1 MRVPAL
7 LLLLLSTG
15 AALAQPAPPPVV
27 HEPETV
33 YSDAELER
41 DQSISRQTVNSV
53 LDPVW
58 SMDDQY
64 ARWKTPICFNVYGF
78 SATAKYVVERRM
90 KDIAAQVG
98 APVDRNDPCVPNVTI
113 AVTPDP
119 AATLA
124 SVHAARRAL
133 LPNYGFIAA
142 ELKQSQ
148 PVQAWYG
155 VSVRGTSGREELLF
169 DGFNDGIPD
178 ERRFGAMSGELS
190 RLNTG
195 LSTALQTVLIVA
207 DTKALMGKSLGTLAD
222 HFAMLALAQARDT
235 RRCKDVATIAN
246 LMNQNCTADYRPE
259 AITGN
264 DLALLSAIYQTPDL
278 AMQKMQRQRI
288 IGNMRRSLESQ
299 ATGKPVAMK

>member
-1 MRVPAL
+1 VTQLRLPAL
-7 LLLLLSTG
+7 LLLLSG
-15 AALAQPAPPPVV
+15 AAAAAQTPVA

-33 YSDAELER
+33 YSDAEVEQ
-41 DQSISRQTVNSV
+41 DQSISRQTVGSV

-64 ARWKTPICFNVYGF
+64 ARWKKPVCFNVYGL
-78 SATAKYVVERRM
+78 SASAKYVIERRM
-90 KDIAAQVG
+90 KDIALQVG

-113 AVTPDP
+113 AVTPAP

-190 RLNTG
+190 RINTG

-222 HFAMLALAQARDT
+222 HFAMLALAQMRDT
-235 RRCKDVATIAN
+235 EQCKDVPTIAN
-246 LMNQNCTADYRPE
+246 LMNPNCTADFRPD

-264 DLALLSAIYQTPDL
+264 DLALLTAMYQTPDQE
-278 AMQKMQRQRI
+278 MQKMQRARI
-288 IGNMRRSLESQ
+288 IGNMRRTLETQ
-299 ATGKPVAMK
+299 VTGKPAPLR

>member
-1 MRVPAL
+1 MTKLRLPAL
-7 LLLLLSTG
+7 LLLLSG
-15 AALAQPAPPPVV
+15 AAAAAQTPVA

-33 YSDAELER
+33 YSDAEVER
-41 DQSISRQTVNSV
+41 DQSISRQTVGSV

-64 ARWKTPICFNVYGF
+64 ARWKKPVCFNVYGL
-78 SATAKYVVERRM
+78 SASAKYVIERRM
-90 KDIAAQVG
+90 KDIALQVG

-142 ELKQSQ
+142 ALKQSQ

-190 RLNTG
+190 RINTG

-222 HFAMLALAQARDT
+222 HFAMLALAQMRDT
-235 RRCKDVATIAN
+235 EQCKDVPTIAN
-246 LMNQNCTADYRPE
+246 LMNPNCTADFRPD

-264 DLALLSAIYQTPDL
+264 DLALLTAMYQTPDQE
-278 AMQKMQRQRI
+278 MQKMQRARI
-288 IGNMRRSLESQ
+288 IGNMRRTLETQ
-299 ATGKPVAMK
+299 VTGKPAPLR